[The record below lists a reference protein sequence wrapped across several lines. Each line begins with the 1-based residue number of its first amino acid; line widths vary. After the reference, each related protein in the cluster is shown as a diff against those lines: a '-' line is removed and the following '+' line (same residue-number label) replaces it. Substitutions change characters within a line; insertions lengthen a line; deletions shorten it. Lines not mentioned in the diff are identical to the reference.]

1 MWQRLIF
8 RVVPLVAWTG
18 LMLAG
23 PLSLVAEAQKTETTT
38 LTIFAAASLENALD
52 DAAKSYETSTGNKVV
67 ISIHQSEVPP
77 KAH

>member
-1 MWQRLIF
+1 M
-8 RVVPLVAWTG
+8 VAA
-18 LMLAG
+18 LN
-23 PLSLVAEAQKTETTT
+23 LSRRSPT

-67 ISIHQSEVPP
+67 ISIHKSEVPP